1 MASVIWAQELQGS
14 IQKAASVMEKSAGEK
29 GDDAEE
35 NRQRLQHIV
44 QQFRSALHKVWM
56 GDDVLFEIR
65 YVTDHPEN
73 IDLI

>member
-1 MASVIWAQELQGS
+1 
-14 IQKAASVMEKSAGEK
+14 MEKSAGEK